1 MKKLYVAALSLLV
14 LIALSTPVL
23 AVKSAMI
30 DQAELLS
37 QTEQELIESSLE
49 QVSRKHGIDIVVLT
63 VDSLDGKSAMNY
75 ADDYYDNSGYGDD
88 GVLLLVCMGSRQWW
102 ISTAGKCIN
111 ALNVSGF
118 EDDLVAHLG
127 SGNYYDAFEEFAQEC
142 DRQMAV
148 SPMAVF
154 VCILIGAAVGL
165 VVVLVMKSRMKTVRS
180 QSGADSYASNGQL
193 CLTAQ
198 SDIFLYQTVTRR
210 LKPQTSSAGTHIG
223 SSGRS
228 HGGGGGRF

>member
-1 MKKLYVAALSLLV
+1 MKKLYFAALSLLV
-14 LIALSTPVL
+14 LMALSTPVL
-23 AVKSAMI
+23 ATKSAVV
-30 DQAELLS
+30 DRAELLS
-37 QTEQELIESSLE
+37 QMERSLLESQLE
-49 QVSRKHGIDIVVLT
+49 QVSQNHDIDIVVLT

-75 ADDYYDNSGYGDD
+75 ADDYYDDSGYADD

-111 ALNVSGF
+111 TLKVTGF
-118 EDDLVAHLG
+118 EEDLVADL
-127 SGNYYDAFEEFAQEC
+127 STGNYYDAFVGFAQEC

-148 SPMAVF
+148 SPMAVL
-154 VCILIGAAVGL
+154 VCVLIGAAVGL
-165 VVVLVMKSRMKTVRS
+165 VVVLVMKGRMKTVRG
-180 QSGADSYASNGQL
+180 QPGADSYVSNGQL
-193 CLTAQ
+193 CLTGQ

-210 LKPQTSSAGTHIG
+210 PKPQSSSGGSHIG